1 MEIKQYATELENTW
15 RQMKMEIH
23 HTKHVEYSKR
33 SSRKE
38 VHRNAYIKK
47 QGKISNKQSNFV
59 PKGTGRSPKLM
70 EGWK

>member
-47 QGKISNKQSNFV
+47 HLRLIHNFTPQGTRKRKTKSKS
-59 PKGTGRSPKLM
+59 
-70 EGWK
+70 

>member
-1 MEIKQYATELENTW
+1 MEIKQYATELENTL

-23 HTKHVEYSKR
+23 HTKHVEYSKS

-47 QGKISNKQSNFV
+47 QGKISNNLTLHLKEQEEAQS
-59 PKGTGRSPKLM
+59 
-70 EGWK
+70 